1 MTTAGMTTAATT
13 RADLTTQGL
22 PVAPVRRHGPMR
34 KMSDVAVLATR
45 NLVHISREP
54 LQLSDVTVQ
63 PVLFTLLFVY
73 VFGAGVVLP
82 GDASYRD
89 FAIPGLLVFN
99 LVTSSIGTGVGLSL
113 DVNTGVIDR
122 FRTLP
127 MWRAGILVAR
137 SVTDLLTA
145 LLCATIVAV
154 TGLAIGWSPHDG
166 VGRALAGFAV
176 VLLFGYAVSWGCAC
190 LGLVS
195 KGVETAQALG
205 LLVLFPIVFLS
216 NALVPTQRMTPWLR
230 DVTTWNPISA
240 VTAAA
245 RDLLGNPNPSAAID
259 AWPMQHPVIA
269 TVAWSVFLL
278 VLFAPAATALYR
290 RRAAE

>member
-1 MTTAGMTTAATT
+1 MSTATLTTASAPP
-13 RADLTTQGL
+13 L
-22 PVAPVRRHGPMR
+22 PPAVPRPHSLLR
-34 KMSDVAVLATR
+34 KVSDVAVLSLR

-54 LQLSDVTVQ
+54 FQLSDVTIQ

-82 GDASYRD
+82 GGADYKD

-99 LVTSSIGTGVGLSL
+99 QVTVTVGTGVGLST

-127 MWRAGILVAR
+127 MWRPGVLVAR

-145 LLCATIVAV
+145 VLGAAIVAA
-154 TGLAIGWSPHDG
+154 TGFAIGWSPHEG
-166 VGRALAGFAV
+166 VGRALAAFAL

-190 LGLVS
+190 IGLLS

-205 LLVLFPIVFLS
+205 LLFLFPVVFMS

-230 DVTTWNPISA
+230 DLTDWNPISA

-245 RDLLGNPNPSAAID
+245 RELLGNPNPSASID
-259 AWPMQHPVIA
+259 AWPMQHPVYA
-269 TVAWSVFLL
+269 TLAWSAALL
-278 VLFAPAATALYR
+278 LILAPAATVLYR
-290 RRAAE
+290 RRAAN

>member
-1 MTTAGMTTAATT
+1 MSVPTLPAKTAA
-13 RADLTTQGL
+13 AL
-22 PVAPVRRHGPMR
+22 PAPAARPHGPAR
-34 KMSDVAVLATR
+34 KISDVLVLAGR

-54 LQLSDVTVQ
+54 FQLSDVTIQ
-63 PVLFTLLFVY
+63 PVLFTLMFIY

-82 GDASYRD
+82 GSGSYKD
-89 FAIPGLLVFN
+89 FAVPGLLVFN
-99 LVTSSIGTGVGLSL
+99 LVTSAVGTGVGLST

-127 MWRAGILVAR
+127 MWRPAVLVAR

-145 LLCATIVAV
+145 AICAAIVAA
-154 TGLAIGWSPHDG
+154 TGFAIGWSPHDG
-166 VGRALAGFAV
+166 AGQAIAGFAL

-205 LLVLFPIVFLS
+205 LLLLFPLVFVS
-216 NALVPTQRMTPWLR
+216 NSLVPTQRMTPWLLG
-230 DVTTWNPISA
+230 VTTWNPVSA

-245 RDLLGNPNPSAAID
+245 RQLLGNPDPSASIH
-259 AWPMQHPVIA
+259 AWPMQHPVYA
-269 TVAWSVFLL
+269 TLAWSIGLL
-278 VLFAPAATALYR
+278 IILAPAAAVLYR
-290 RRAAE
+290 RRAAD